1 MDEAYSLERFSFI
14 SKAMALS
21 TLVSRS
27 LLGLTVV
34 GAVGLC
40 ANPAIANSRLFVRR
54 VTIAGMAPTSS
65 DLDAAEAR
73 LRATRVA
80 LHVGA
85 RVESESLAGMGLTI
99 DKAQSIAKAERASR
113 EGVIDHVVRLFGGE
127 GHVAFDIPL
136 SIHVDEA
143 PFAGWIDRVKEEHD
157 VPPTSA
163 RLDLT
168 THVTIKEKA
177 GAYIDSDRVRE
188 QVVKAAAE
196 AVRTNDPVI
205 EISVEPVP
213 FLPRLTEAFLSTI
226 DVSTL
231 VGEYETYF
239 SRQGDQEKRGKNIDA
254 AATRLNGVVL
264 MPGELFSFNGVV
276 GQRSEENGFQKSWEI
291 FKGEMVEGV
300 GGGTCQVASTFHA
313 AAFFAGLDV
322 LERLPHSRPSAYIPM
337 GLDSTVVYP
346 AVDLKIRNPHPF
358 PIVIHAETIAG
369 GKLHVG
375 LYGAKRMVKVDFERE
390 LLEKL
395 PFKRKLVEKPELRGN
410 RIVRKQHGIFGYK
423 IKRTRTIHYAD
434 GTSKK
439 EEEKDT
445 YPPTQE
451 IFEVPIGF
459 DESVL
464 PSIPQPEEEVGEG
477 GDVAAAT
484 AKNGEEVATAPPPSE
499 PSPLTVIEAKG
510 SHAPTLAQR
519 SPPKTVSLRK

>member
-1 MDEAYSLERFSFI
+1 
-14 SKAMALS
+14 MA
-21 TLVSRS
+21 
-27 LLGLTVV
+27 
-34 GAVGLC
+34 GALGLC
-40 ANPAIANSRLFVRR
+40 ANPAIANSRLFVRPI
-54 VTIAGMAPTSS
+54 TISGVAPSLAE
-65 DLDAAEAR
+65 LDRIDAR
-73 LRATRVA
+73 LRSTKVSLRVGN
-80 LHVGA
+80 VS
-85 RVESESLAGMGLTI
+85 ETESLAALGVTI
-99 DKAQSIAKAERASR
+99 NKEQSLASARRAAR
-113 EGVIDHVVRLFGGE
+113 EGVIDRISRALGGAGE
-127 GHVAFDIPL
+127 PFDIPV
-136 SIHVDEA
+136 SIQVDEA
-143 PFAGWIDRVKEEHD
+143 QYRSWIDRVKEEHD
-157 VPPTSA
+157 VAPVSA

-168 THVTIKEKA
+168 KHETIREIP

-188 QVVKAAAE
+188 DLVKGALH
-196 AVRTNDPVI
+196 AVRSG
-205 EISVEPVP
+205 EIAIDLRTDPVP
-213 FLPRLTEAFLSTI
+213 FAPRLTQAFLSTI

-239 SRQGDQEKRGKNIDA
+239 SRNGDQEKRGQNIDA
-254 AATRLNGVVL
+254 ASSRLNGVVL

-358 PIVIHAETIAG
+358 PVVIHAETLPG
-369 GKLHVG
+369 NKLHVE
-375 LYGAKRMVKVDFERE
+375 LLGAKRMVKVDFERE

-410 RIVRKQHGIFGYK
+410 KIVRKQHGIFGYK

-439 EEEKDT
+439 EEEKGT

-451 IFEVPIGF
+451 VFEVPVGF

-464 PSIPQPEEEVGEG
+464 PSIPQPEEDVGEG

-484 AKNGEEVATAPPPSE
+484 AKNGEEVAVVAPPADA
-499 PSPLTVIEAKG
+499 SPVTVIEAKG

-519 SPPKTVSLRK
+519 SPPKNVSLRR